1 MKDSNNLSER
11 KHRRTDVRDR
21 QRRNAIK
28 HPSEVAEDVINEDR
42 SALPTARGVNNSY
55 RNYYITTDQGQPD
68 SRKHRESSPE
78 GDAPISA

>member
-28 HPSEVAEDVINEDR
+28 HPSEVGEDVI
-42 SALPTARGVNNSY
+42 TAKGVNNSY
-55 RNYYITTDQGQPD
+55 KNYFITTDRRQPD
-68 SRKHRESSPE
+68 SRNPRESSPE
-78 GDAPISA
+78 GDARFENIIN